1 MTAPNPSNRSLRQR
15 IKLAVAS
22 LLGLLI
28 PSACSTVTQPMCYVP
43 APPTDTP
50 TPFVTCYTAPPP
62 AETSTPT
69 PFTSPLSPLS
79 PLATPPPTS
88 TAEAR
93 RLLLDRLLSE
103 DRFPD
108 AVARDMES

>member
-1 MTAPNPSNRSLRQR
+1 MPTPSPSDRSLGHRL
-15 IKLAVAS
+15 KLAAIS
-22 LLGLLI
+22 FLGLLI

-43 APPTDTP
+43 PPPTDMP

-62 AETSTPT
+62 TETPTPT

-79 PLATPPPTS
+79 PLPTPPPTS